1 VRILLWHVHGSW
13 TTAFVQGGHEYL
25 IPVTPGR
32 TPDGL
37 GRAQTWD
44 WPDRVREVT
53 PQQLA
58 DQPLDAVVLQRPHEL
73 DLVRTWAG
81 RVPGLDVP
89 AIYLEHNTPTG
100 DVPLSRHPLADRRD
114 IPIAHVSH
122 FNRLFWDC
130 GTAPVRVIEHGVMD
144 PGYGYTGDLCRAA
157 VAVNEPVRRGRF
169 VGTDLFPMLSE
180 ALPLDVFGM
189 ATSALVDCRMFPPA
203 IRAYE
208 DLTQAELHVELP
220 RRRVYLHTTRWTSLG
235 LSLIEA
241 MMLGMPVV
249 ALGTTEAHR
258 AVPEG
263 CGVVSTDPAELA
275 TALSRFSADLELAR
289 ETGRRA
295 RAAALHRY
303 GLSRFLRDWD
313 QLLAETVAESPRRPL
328 TGKAS

>member
-37 GRAQTWD
+37 GRARTWN

-73 DLVRTWAG
+73 DLVREWAG

-100 DVPLSRHPLADRRD
+100 DVPLSRHALADRRD
-114 IPIAHVSH
+114 IPIAHVTH

-144 PGYGYTGDLCRAA
+144 PGYRYIGDLRRAA

-169 VGTDLFPMLSE
+169 VGTDLFPMLAE
-180 ALPLDVFGM
+180 GLPLDVFGM
-189 ATSALVDCRMFPPA
+189 ASAALADCGMSPPA
-203 IRAYE
+203 IRAFE

-263 CGVVSTDPAELA
+263 CGVVSTDPEQLA

-295 RAAALHRY
+295 RAAALRRY
-303 GLSRFLRDWD
+303 DLSRFLRDWD
-313 QLLAETVAESPRRPL
+313 LLLAETVAESPRRPL